1 VLSFP
6 PRKLAFMHG
15 ERRDQEKKAE
25 ADARAGFAERFR
37 LAFVRAGRLQPTGEP
52 DRAWLAR
59 EIGISVQAIGQAL
72 RPDPEKPIVLSAF
85 TNARAARALRC
96 DADWLATG
104 EGRPDLD
111 GVPPVPPSTTARLA
125 LDTLAQTL
133 TRVDGS
139 SRTALVALIGRL
151 ASDPSASGEI
161 ADAVERLVGDFAPFR
176 ARAQPADREGP
187 VLQQDLQNLLDK
199 LARISDPAL
208 QATASR
214 AAAAAADA
222 AVATALYRHT
232 PPPTPSER
240 DANAPGTPQP
250 NPRPAR
256 SQ

>member
-1 VLSFP
+1 M
-6 PRKLAFMHG
+6 RG

-37 LAFVRAGRLQPTGEP
+37 LAFVRAGRLQQTGEP

-72 RPDPEKPIVLSAF
+72 KPDPEKPIVLSAF

-96 DADWLATG
+96 DAVWLATG
-104 EGRPDLD
+104 EGQPDLN
-111 GVPPVPPSTTARLA
+111 GVAAVAPSTTARLA

-139 SRTALVALIGRL
+139 SRAALGALIGRL
-151 ASDPSASGEI
+151 ASDPNASSEI
-161 ADAVERLVGDFAPFR
+161 ADAVERLVGDFEPVGKHAPLVG
-176 ARAQPADREGP
+176 REGP

-222 AVATALYRHT
+222 AVAAALFRHT
-232 PPPTPSER
+232 PPRKQAGS
-240 DANAPGTPQP
+240 DASAPGTPRP
-250 NPRPAR
+250 NPKPAR